1 MGMIDMD
8 SIIKTLEKQA
18 DMAKGVGMKNITLSV
33 QEAEILIEILKGGE
47 KRVKELGPVS
57 GDTMQLDEYQRLA
70 QRTSRRDLS
79 QEEHLLNA
87 MLGLSGETGEC
98 CDLVEKSRYQDNRM
112 IEEPLIDE
120 LGDVLWYV
128 AEAASA
134 IGVPLGGVAM
144 HNIAKL
150 RERYPDG
157 FDPERS
163 LHREGE
169 QK

>member
-1 MGMIDMD
+1 MTDMD
-8 SIIKTLEKQA
+8 SIIKTLEIQV

-33 QEAEILIEILKGGE
+33 KEAEILINALDQG
-47 KRVKELGPVS
+47 LMS
-57 GDTMQLDEYQRLA
+57 GKTMQLDEYQRLA

-98 CDLVEKSRYQDNRM
+98 CDLVKKSRYQDNRM

>member
-8 SIIKTLEKQA
+8 SIIKTLKKQA

-33 QEAEILIEILKGGE
+33 KEAEILINALDQG
-47 KRVKELGPVS
+47 LMS
-57 GDTMQLDEYQRLA
+57 GKTMQLDEYQRLA

-87 MLGLSGETGEC
+87 MLGLAGETGEC
-98 CDLVEKSRYQDNRM
+98 CDLVKKSRYQDNRM

>member
-1 MGMIDMD
+1 MTDRD
-8 SIIKTLEKQA
+8 SIIKTLETQV

-33 QEAEILIEILKGGE
+33 QEAEILINALDQG
-47 KRVKELGPVS
+47 LMS
-57 GDTMQLDEYQRLA
+57 GKTMQLDEYQRLA

-87 MLGLSGETGEC
+87 MLGLAGETGEC
-98 CDLVEKSRYQDNRM
+98 CDLVKKSRYQDNRM
-112 IEEPLIDE
+112 IDEPLIDE

>member
-1 MGMIDMD
+1 MTDMD
-8 SIIKTLEKQA
+8 SIIKTLEIQV

-33 QEAEILIEILKGGE
+33 KEAEILINALDQG
-47 KRVKELGPVS
+47 LMS
-57 GDTMQLDEYQRLA
+57 GKTMQLDEYQRLA

-87 MLGLSGETGEC
+87 MLGLAGETGEC
-98 CDLVEKSRYQDNRM
+98 CDLVKKSRYQDNRM